1 MQTIRSCLIQS
12 LCAAAI
18 VFAAGIPASAL
29 PVGPVSGNLASQFNS
44 ADPIIE
50 VRDRGGA
57 AAAFLGGL
65 VLGGIIA
72 AQRPYYYD
80 GYNPYPDRYY
90 PAYRYRHSDPAI
102 AYCMRRFKSYDPYT
116 MTYLGYDGLR
126 HGCP

>member
-1 MQTIRSCLIQS
+1 MPTIRSRLLQS
-12 LCAAAI
+12 LSATAI
-18 VFAAGIPASAL
+18 AFAASIPASAL
-29 PVGPVSGNLASQFNS
+29 PIGPVSGNLAAQFNG

-80 GYNPYPDRYY
+80 GYYPRPGGYY
-90 PAYRYRHSDPAI
+90 PAYRYRYGDPAI
-102 AYCMRRFKSYDPYT
+102 AYCMRRFRSYDPYT